1 MAEEFKQQ
9 FTYLGGSIQ
18 KYITFT
24 VPIGKEVTRIDKNG
38 EELQKIYLIY
48 DNFLITQDLW

>member
-9 FTYLGGSIQ
+9 FTYLGGNIQ

-24 VPIGKEVTRIDKNG
+24 VPIGKEVTRIDKDG

-48 DNFLITQDLW
+48 DNFLIKQDLW

>member
-9 FTYLGGSIQ
+9 FTYLGENIQ

-24 VPIGKEVTRIDKNG
+24 VPIGKEVTRIDKDG

>member
-9 FTYLGGSIQ
+9 FTYLGGNIQ

-24 VPIGKEVTRIDKNG
+24 VPIGKEVTRIDKDV

>member
-9 FTYLGGSIQ
+9 FTYLGGNIQ